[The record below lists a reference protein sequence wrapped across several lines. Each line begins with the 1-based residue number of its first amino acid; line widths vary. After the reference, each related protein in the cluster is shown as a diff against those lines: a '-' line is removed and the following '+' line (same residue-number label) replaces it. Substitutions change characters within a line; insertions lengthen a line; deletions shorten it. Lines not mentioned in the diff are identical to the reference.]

1 MKNKIFLK
9 ISDLFKSFF
18 KGKDKPTDPNLNDLV
33 NALKNYDP
41 KKAHKAY
48 DQYVMNAVLDHS
60 VLRAI
65 TQRDLNDFLSV
76 VAKVPNDKKSRF
88 LFYKKSFDMA
98 VNADNEEIF
107 KHILDNNHLT
117 LNDVNPDIFLHTL
130 SDKSAYKIASVVL
143 YDLNFTVTKKMKK
156 MLTCDSDG
164 KKHTQMLALI
174 EKRDLYFELGE
185 NLEDH
190 QPKAKSKINKI

>member
-1 MKNKIFLK
+1 MKNNIFLK
-9 ISDLFKSFF
+9 ISDFF
-18 KGKDKPTDPNLNDLV
+18 KKFKIKDKPTDPNLNDLV

-98 VNADNEEIF
+98 VSQDNEEVF

-117 LNDVNPDIFLHTL
+117 LNDVNQNTLLQTL
-130 SDKSAYKIASVVL
+130 SNKSAYKIASLVL
-143 YDLNFTVTKKMKK
+143 YDLNFEVTEKMKK

-185 NLEDH
+185 NLNDN
-190 QPKAKSKINKI
+190 QPKEKSRINKI